1 MNIIHFIEKKLSKN
15 LKFVNK
21 ITLQLSEANN
31 GGRLSFRYII
41 YTFCLLLAEYMF
53 LQGTSIMIRNRL
65 LKNKIIMIEIERGRF
80 KRTKQKSNYKNV
92 LTDLLSRIREEK
104 HRRCRSVRF
113 SYSSFSTYQIS
124 SGVFFLFMFQRCQL
138 LVKMSTVRFT
148 SSQNKK

>member
-1 MNIIHFIEKKLSKN
+1 MNIIHFIEKKLLSKN

-53 LQGTSIMIRNRL
+53 LQGTSILIRNRL
-65 LKNKIIMIEIERGRF
+65 LKNKIILIEIERGRF

-124 SGVFFLFMFQRCQL
+124 SGGFFSFH
-138 LVKMSTVRFT
+138 VPKMSVACENEY
-148 SSQNKK
+148 SSVYLKSK